1 VFVSDNAPQMGVGAL
16 EIFYGDFSG
25 LAVKMTKNVELQ
37 VLNER
42 FADQYAI
49 GVLGSVELDSAI
61 VETQKIVAYK
71 GK

>member
-1 VFVSDNAPQMGVGAL
+1 MPQIGVNALQ
-16 EIFYGDFSG
+16 IFYGDFSG

-49 GVLGSVELDSAI
+49 GVLGSVELDSLIA
-61 VETQKIVAYK
+61 EPQKIVCYK

>member
-1 VFVSDNAPQMGVGAL
+1 
-16 EIFYGDFSG
+16 
-25 LAVKMTKNVELQ
+25 MTKNVELQ

-49 GVLGSVELDSAI
+49 GVLGSVELDSLIA
-61 VETQKIVAYK
+61 EPQKIVCYK